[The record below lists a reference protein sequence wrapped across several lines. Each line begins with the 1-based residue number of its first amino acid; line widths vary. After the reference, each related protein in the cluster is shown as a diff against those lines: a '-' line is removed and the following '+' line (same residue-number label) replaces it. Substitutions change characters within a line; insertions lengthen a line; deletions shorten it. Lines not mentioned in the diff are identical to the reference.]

1 MGETRNL
8 RAIARDR
15 SRRLVEEAL
24 LFRWEILEGEGRL
37 ENADGEIVTFHADDT
52 PGLTR
57 LRLTASQHTTVCRA
71 EALITITDSIVP
83 EPDPTTVSHRRGI
96 PGYTFNRAPGELW
109 RSRFDQAQNVVIINS
124 GHRDFVFASRIKALK
139 LRYIIRLFA
148 KELVLSNFPGYP
160 PDQLLERLIEL
171 SLYTE
176 NKPQ

>member
-52 PGLTR
+52 PG
-57 LRLTASQHTTVCRA
+57 LTASQHTTVCRA